1 MTGLPT
7 AALLGRRQRRRLA
20 RSPAPSTT
28 EFGNRSQT
36 VLRALE
42 RINMF
47 CASIEDLSTARDET
61 RVVRIGCPDSWPR
74 YKRAAIV
81 EVITR
86 LASRGARI
94 MRAPG
99 RAQHFGRLLP
109 RGCPLGWCATLL
121 WLVACAATSKDAAA
135 TAPTLFPRPLVELH
149 RHPGSTSVK
158 SWPVTFGVPF
168 RPGALAADTPLG
180 VVDSL
185 GARVPAQVEPVATWP
200 DGSVRWLRV
209 SFVQSFAS
217 KLRYYLAVTA
227 PATPMTD
234 DIVITSSRGTVLTVG
249 ERLSA
254 MGQGGKLLVY
264 VLPEA
269 WMIPDLP
276 LDPPSARVRPATG
289 RGHHVPFDF
298 DRTRYRVLFT
308 RPRSHDP
315 DPRGEAIVK
324 RAYGREPIVVVRVNM
339 RSGEI
344 TGIDTPPPH
353 VRWGDISTPLF

>member
-1 MTGLPT
+1 
-7 AALLGRRQRRRLA
+7 
-20 RSPAPSTT
+20 
-28 EFGNRSQT
+28 
-36 VLRALE
+36 
-42 RINMF
+42 MF

-81 EVITR
+81 EVITG

-99 RAQHFGRLLP
+99 RAQHFGRLRP

-234 DIVITSSRGTVLTVG
+234 DIVITSSRGTVLLSTGPAQFEISNRGFLDRIWLDQNGDGIFEPEEVLSDAAGDGFYVEMTDGRRGVLTNATLSIEAPVRGTIGPVRYAVLKMQGQYLDQQTRVPLAEGTVYYHFYGG
-249 ERLSA
+249 ERRFRIDH
-254 MGQGGKLLVY
+254 KLIITEHNAGFTEIGLR
-264 VLPEA
+264 
-269 WMIPDLP
+269 LP
-276 LDPPSARVRPATG
+276 LS
-289 RGHHVPFDF
+289 
-298 DRTRYRVLFT
+298 
-308 RPRSHDP
+308 
-315 DPRGEAIVK
+315 I
-324 RAYGREPIVVVRVNM
+324 
-339 RSGEI
+339 RSGALATVE
-344 TGIDTPPPH
+344 DTFGKAFP
-353 VRWGDISTPLF
+353 GALAAAS